1 MILPWAEK
9 MNLRDEELLRHASF
23 SDDEQVLQLVDAC
36 ERTTFRAQESIDKNK
51 WDLENAIDEIAYL
64 TIELTKDKSARERE
78 LEIRIQDIESSKQW
92 LKQDIDTLNRTI
104 RELESK
110 LNTWHI
116 LAEV

>member
-23 SDDEQVLQLVDAC
+23 SDDKQVLQLVDAC
-36 ERTTFRAQESIDKNK
+36 DRIMLNAQEKIDKNV
-51 WDLENAIDEIAYL
+51 WDLENAIDEISFL
-64 TIELTKDKSARERE
+64 TIQLNKDKSVRERE
-78 LEIRIQDIESSKQW
+78 LEVQLQDVESRNQW
-92 LKQDIDTLNRTI
+92 LKNDIDKLRSTI
-104 RELESK
+104 REMESK